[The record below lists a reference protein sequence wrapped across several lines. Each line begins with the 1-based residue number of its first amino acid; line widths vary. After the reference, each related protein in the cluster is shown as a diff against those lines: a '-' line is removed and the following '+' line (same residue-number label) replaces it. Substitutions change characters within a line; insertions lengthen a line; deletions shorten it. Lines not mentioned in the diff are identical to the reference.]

1 MSTYGRYL
9 DRWDYQGG
17 SLGIMQAA
25 PAFANRPGGTEVYGV
40 GTAAWNQNPGW
51 RGSDGRITVNS
62 INAYYDNQRL

>member
-9 DRWDYQGG
+9 DRWDNQGG